1 MRALRD
7 TDARQA
13 GPYRL
18 LAEVGRGGMGRVLLG
33 VAPDGRLV
41 AVKQIHARLAAD
53 AGFRA
58 RFRREVDASRK
69 VSGAYTAAV
78 MDADPDGPAPW
89 LASAFVA
96 GPSLGEVVDA
106 LGPLPE
112 PAVRALAAGLAAAL
126 TEIHRTGLVH
136 RDLKPDNVL
145 LAEDGVRVIDFGIA
159 RAAEAEGGTELTRT
173 GWVVGSPAFMSPE
186 QADGRE
192 PSPAG
197 DVFSLGAVLALAA
210 TGASP
215 FAGASTART
224 LYNVVHADP
233 DLSAVP
239 PALRPIVAACLAKD
253 PAARPTPARLR
264 DLIGPVPPASPR
276 WPQRV
281 HQMARARQTAIAEL
295 LGDPERTLAPA
306 GRVQAPTRVA
316 EQAPTRIAP
325 GGAPPDPGAS
335 TAGGPAGRRRP
346 PTALLAGGAGALAL
360 VAAAVLYAVT
370 SGGASAGGVSPS
382 GSSAPDRYTKAPI
395 CSEAAPKLPL
405 PPRKADKD
413 AYNERTED
421 AETTCFWVASP
432 KAGEVAYG
440 EPKAHTTVTWQLE
453 RSIGSQG
460 NGTDRQRKEFG
471 ERAEGEERESGLA
484 DEAFWDRS
492 LAYDENCS
500 LTVRDGNLQVQVE
513 LGGAEN
519 PAASCKDRA
528 RTIARAAV
536 AAMPR

>member
-7 TDARQA
+7 TDPRQA

-58 RFRREVDASRK
+58 RFRREVDASRR

-112 PAVRALAAGLAAAL
+112 PAVRVLAAGLAAAL

-159 RAAEAEGGTELTRT
+159 RAAEGGDATELTRT

-239 PALRPIVAACLAKD
+239 PSLRPIVAACLAKD
-253 PAARPTPARLR
+253 PAARPTPEQLR
-264 DLIGPVPPASPR
+264 DLVGPVPPAAPR
-276 WPQRV
+276 WPPRI
-281 HQMARARQTAIAEL
+281 HQMAQARQAEIAGL
-295 LGDPERTLAPA
+295 LGDPDRTLVP
-306 GRVQAPTRVA
+306 GGPVQAPTRVA
-316 EQAPTRIAP
+316 EQAATRIAP
-325 GGAPPDPGAS
+325 PGAMP
-335 TAGGPAGRRRP
+335 TIGTPAARRRP
-346 PTALLAGGAGALAL
+346 TAALLAAGAGALSLAV
-360 VAAAVLYAVT
+360 VAAVYVVT
-370 SGGASAGGVSPS
+370 SGGAAAN
-382 GSSAPDRYTKAPI
+382 GSFSSDPDRYTKAPI

-405 PPRKADKD
+405 PPRSTDRD
-413 AYNERTED
+413 AYSERSDE
-421 AETTCFWVASP
+421 AETSCEWGASSKDRWAP
-432 KAGEVAYG
+432 R
-440 EPKAHTTVTWQLE
+440 AHTTVRWRLE
-453 RSIGSQG
+453 RSIGGRG
-460 NGTDRQRKEFG
+460 NGTDRQRREFADLAKDG
-471 ERAEGEERESGLA
+471 ERESGIGE
-484 DEAFWDRS
+484 EAFWDTT
-492 LAYDENCS
+492 LAVDDHCDLS
-500 LTVRDGNLQVQVE
+500 VRDGNLQVTVT
-513 LGGAEN
+513 LGGDQN
-519 PAASCKDRA
+519 PPATCKDKA
-528 RTIARAAV
+528 RTIVRAAL

>member
-58 RFRREVDASRK
+58 RFRREVEASRR

-78 MDADPDGPAPW
+78 MDADPDGPTPW

-112 PAVRALAAGLAAAL
+112 PAVRVLAAGLAAAL

-159 RAAEAEGGTELTRT
+159 RAAENEGGTELTRT

-210 TGASP
+210 TGTSP

-239 PALRPIVAACLAKD
+239 RALRPIIGACLAKD
-253 PAARPTPARLR
+253 PAARPTPGRLR

-276 WPQRV
+276 WPPRI
-281 HQMARARQTAIAEL
+281 HQMTQARQAVIAGL

-306 GRVQAPTRVA
+306 GRLQAPTRVA
-316 EQAPTRIAP
+316 EQAPTRVAP
-325 GGAPPDPGAS
+325 DGGPPGPGTPAMAAS
-335 TAGGPAGRRRP
+335 TGRRRSP
-346 PTALLAGGAGALAL
+346 IVLLAGGAGAMAL
-360 VAAAVLYAVT
+360 VAVAVLYALT
-370 SGGASAGGVSPS
+370 SGGAADGLALP
-382 GSSAPDRYTKAPI
+382 GSSEPDKYTKAPI

-405 PPRKADKD
+405 PPRKVDKD
-413 AYNERTED
+413 TYSEGTED
-421 AETTCFWVASP
+421 AETTCSWVGA
-432 KAGEVAYG
+432 ATYG
-440 EPKAHTTVTWQLE
+440 TPRTHTTVVWQLE
-453 RSIGSQG
+453 RSGGGQGS
-460 NGTDRQRKEFG
+460 GTDRQRKEFG
-471 ERAEGEERESGLA
+471 DLAQDEERESGLA

-492 LAYDENCS
+492 LVYGDNCS
-500 LTVRDGNLQVQVE
+500 LTARDGNLRVRVD
-513 LGGAEN
+513 LGGDEN
-519 PAASCKDRA
+519 PAATCKGKA
-528 RTIARAAV
+528 RTIARAAL